1 MSCNVKLLPVSA
13 LAAVDGGKWMLAA
26 AAADTGVPFTFIS
39 KVLSNT
45 RGKKEREIGQERER
59 LKHRTRKVGKE

>member
-26 AAADTGVPFTFIS
+26 AAAAATPLPMAF
-39 KVLSNT
+39 L
-45 RGKKEREIGQERER
+45 
-59 LKHRTRKVGKE
+59 